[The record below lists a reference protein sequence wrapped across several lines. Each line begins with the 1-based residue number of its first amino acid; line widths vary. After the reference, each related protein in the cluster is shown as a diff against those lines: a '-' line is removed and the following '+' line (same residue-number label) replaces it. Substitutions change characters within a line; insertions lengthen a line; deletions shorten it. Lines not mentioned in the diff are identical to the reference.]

1 MPEVTLQPLLDR
13 RAEFLA
19 FVRRRV
25 ANPMQAED
33 IVQAAYVRALEH
45 EEVLRDGSAA
55 TAWFYSIL
63 RNAVIDHY
71 RRGATESAA
80 VERYGREEG
89 LIGKSAAEPA
99 TASPDERHFACGCIA
114 QVLPKLRPAYAEL
127 LREVD
132 LEESSLGEFARRH
145 NISSGNAAVRAHRA
159 RAALREELQR
169 FCGACSVDACLDCF
183 CKPQEA

>member
-1 MPEVTLQPLLDR
+1 MLQTNLQSLLDR

-25 ANPMQAED
+25 SNPMQVED
-33 IVQAAYVRALEH
+33 IVQAAYMRALEH
-45 EEVLRDGSAA
+45 SEDVREESTA

-89 LIGKSAAEPA
+89 LIGKNATEPA
-99 TASPDERHFACGCIA
+99 TASPDQQHFACGCIA
-114 QVLPKLRPAYAEL
+114 QVLPKLRPSYAEL

-145 NISSGNAAVRAHRA
+145 NISAGNAAVRAHRA
-159 RAALREELQR
+159 RAALREELQK

-183 CKPQEA
+183 CKPQES